1 MPPRVRFI
9 DLFAGIGG
17 TRLGFEAAGAQCVF
31 TVEID
36 AAAVKTYEANHGTV
50 DARDVREVSGSDIPD
65 YDILVAGFPCQPF
78 SIAGVSK
85 KNSLGKGHGFLDEI
99 SGTLFFEIARI
110 VSETKPKAVFLENVK
125 NLRTHDKGRT
135 LSVILDTLHEL
146 GYETSHSVVDGA
158 NWVPQHRER
167 TYIIATKRTL
177 DKLGSF
183 AFPVLKKRRKRVLKE
198 ILDPNIDTEKYT
210 LSEKLWKYLKAY
222 AAKHKAAGNGFGY
235 GLAMPDGITRTLSAR
250 YYKDGSEILVYQG
263 PGLRPRRLSPREC
276 ARLMGFPNSFRIVCA
291 DTPAY
296 KQFGNSV
303 VVPAVKSLAIPL
315 VQRVAAAKR
324 RKHLV

>member
-1 MPPRVRFI
+1 M
-9 DLFAGIGG
+9 
-17 TRLGFEAAGAQCVF
+17 
-31 TVEID
+31 
-36 AAAVKTYEANHGTV
+36 
-50 DARDVREVSGSDIPD
+50 
-65 YDILVAGFPCQPF
+65 
-78 SIAGVSK
+78 
-85 KNSLGKGHGFLDEI
+85 
-99 SGTLFFEIARI
+99 
-110 VSETKPKAVFLENVK
+110 FLENVK

-183 AFPVLKKRRKRVLKE
+183 AFPVLKKGRKRVLKE
-198 ILDPNIDTEKYT
+198 ILDPNIDTERYT